1 MPRLPITSAQGQGP
15 YLFLVNSLASVQSAP
30 PIEKC
35 SAKPTAFGVA
45 TNPSCIHSGGS
56 LVRWI
61 DPTHL
66 HSRYEDANVGFRFTN
81 RTSTVEPSGPE
92 LKAFEHT
99 FVAGAT
105 SVIPRV
111 PPTIEEKYPHGGQL
125 VQALRRFFLTP
136 SAVFSGEQTERE
148 RLFHQNMTGRSRHRI
163 VDSSNLGF
171 PRRNV
176 KCAYFERA
184 DSVFSRCTETS

>member
-1 MPRLPITSAQGQGP
+1 MTSGWQWQGVPKRCPVYQ
-15 YLFLVNSLASVQSAP
+15 YLCAGTGALSFLVNSLASVQSAP

-61 DPTHL
+61 DPTRL

-92 LKAFEHT
+92 LKA
-99 FVAGAT
+99 G
-105 SVIPRV
+105 
-111 PPTIEEKYPHGGQL
+111 
-125 VQALRRFFLTP
+125 
-136 SAVFSGEQTERE
+136 
-148 RLFHQNMTGRSRHRI
+148 
-163 VDSSNLGF
+163 
-171 PRRNV
+171 
-176 KCAYFERA
+176 
-184 DSVFSRCTETS
+184 

>member
-1 MPRLPITSAQGQGP
+1 
-15 YLFLVNSLASVQSAP
+15 
-30 PIEKC
+30 
-35 SAKPTAFGVA
+35 
-45 TNPSCIHSGGS
+45 
-56 LVRWI
+56 
-61 DPTHL
+61 
-66 HSRYEDANVGFRFTN
+66 VGFRFTN

-92 LKAFEHT
+92 LKAFEQT

-111 PPTIEEKYPHGGQL
+111 PPTIEQKCPRGGQL
-125 VQALRRFFLTP
+125 VQDLRRPFLIP

-163 VDSSNLGF
+163 VDSSNFFFLFRPNTGCTPSAF
-171 PRRNV
+171 ERREPLKSLQFRLVILRPDFSDWNV

-184 DSVFSRCTETS
+184 DSVFSRCTETA